1 MALLRVDASIRH
13 DGSVSRELTG
23 VVERAWRAVAPGG
36 AVVGRDLAAAP
47 QLGASWPRL
56 ARAAMGIGSPPTSGS
71 VATALADEVLAADA
85 VTVGAPMYNFGVPAV
100 VKAWIDLLITD
111 PRFDPRTTPVGSA
124 LAGVPVVLVVA
135 CGGGYRPGSPRE
147 GWDHA
152 TPYLRRIFADLFGA
166 DVTTVIAELTATA
179 YDPALAE
186 LRPLAERSHA
196 EAVARAA
203 AAGAAARRSTAG
215 LRTA

>member
-1 MALLRVDASIRH
+1 MALLRVDSSIRH
-13 DGSVSRELTG
+13 EGSVSRELTG
-23 VVERAWRAVAPGG
+23 VVERAWQAAAPDG
-36 AVVGRDLAAAP
+36 AVVHRDLAAAP
-47 QLGASWPRL
+47 QLHASWPRL
-56 ARAAMGIGSPPTSGS
+56 ARAAMGLASPIESGS

-100 VKAWIDLLITD
+100 VKEWIDLLIID
-111 PRFDPRTTPVGSA
+111 PRFDPRTTPAGRA

-166 DVTTVIAELTATA
+166 DVTTVVAELTATA

-196 EAVARAA
+196 EAMARAA
-203 AAGAAARRSTAG
+203 VAGAAARRRTAG